1 MKFISIAIFVLVF
14 AGAVGLFV
22 RNIRRILRNINL
34 GKDKEINDNK
44 PQRWRQM
51 LLVAIGQQKMLTRPV
66 PAFFHIVIYLGFIL
80 INIEVLEILVD
91 GFTGNHRIFKDV
103 LNFDGFPLYNIAIAF
118 FEILGV
124 SVLIACAVFLYRRN
138 VQKLPRFTSKDLDGW
153 PRKDANN
160 ILIAEVILML
170 ALLIMNSADHS
181 LQQSGFTF
189 PISTPLHHALFNG
202 VSEGTLHI
210 IVLVC
215 WWLHLVGILAYLNY
229 LPYSKHF
236 HIVLSFPNVW
246 YAKLTPK
253 GQFTNMDNVTNEV
266 KAMLDPSFTPP
277 PLAEGEVMKFGAK
290 DVNDLN
296 WKNLLDA
303 YTCTECG
310 RCTSECPANQTG
322 KLLSPRRIMMATR
335 DRMED
340 VGKSLDTGG
349 PGLADG
355 KTLLYDYITPEEL
368 WACTSCNAC
377 VQACPVNIDPL
388 NIIVELRRS
397 MVMEDSKM
405 PDSLAL
411 AMTNIENNGAPWQF
425 SPADRLNWAQED

>member
-1 MKFISIAIFVLVF
+1 MKYVSIAAFFIVF
-14 AGAVGLFV
+14 IAAVTLFTI
-22 RNIRRILRNINL
+22 NIRKILRNINL
-34 GKDKEINDNK
+34 GKDKKIDDNK
-44 PQRWRQM
+44 PARWRQM

-66 PAFFHIVIYLGFIL
+66 PAFFHIIIYVGFIL
-80 INIEVLEILVD
+80 INIEVLEILID
-91 GFTGNHRIFKDV
+91 GATGNHRIFMDL

-118 FEILGV
+118 FEIL
-124 SVLIACAVFLYRRN
+124 SVAVLVACGVFLYRRY
-138 VQKLPRFTSKDLDGW
+138 VLKLPRFTSKDLDGW
-153 PRKDANN
+153 PRKDAAN
-160 ILIAEVILML
+160 ILFAEIVLMT
-170 ALLIMNSADHS
+170 ALLIMNSADHK

-189 PISTPLHHALFNG
+189 LISTPLYNALFHG
-202 VSEGTLHI
+202 MSEGALHT
-210 IVLVC
+210 IVLVS

-229 LPYSKHF
+229 LPFSKHF

-253 GQFTNMDNVTNEV
+253 GEFTNMDSVTNEV

-277 PLAEGEVMKFGAK
+277 PPAEGEVINFGAK
-290 DVNDLN
+290 DVNTLN

-340 VGKSLDTGG
+340 VGKQIDAGKEPFT
-349 PGLADG
+349 DG
-355 KTLLYDYITPEEL
+355 KTLLYDYISAEEL

-425 SPADRLNWAQED
+425 SPADRLNWATEE

>member
-1 MKFISIAIFVLVF
+1 MHLVSIIAFVLIF
-14 AGAVGLFV
+14 GAAVTLFV
-22 RNIRRILRNINL
+22 INIRKILRNINL
-34 GKDKEINDNK
+34 GKDQVINDNK
-44 PQRWRQM
+44 PARWRQM
-51 LLVAIGQQKMLTRPV
+51 VLVALGQSKMVARPI
-66 PAFFHIVIYLGFIL
+66 PAFFHVIIYVGFVL

-91 GFTGNHRIFKDV
+91 GFTGSHRTFMDM
-103 LNFDGFPLYNIAIAF
+103 LNFEGFPLYNIAIAF
-118 FEILGV
+118 FEVLCV
-124 SVLIACAVFLYRRN
+124 LVLIACFVFLYRRYISK
-138 VQKLPRFTSKDLDGW
+138 VPRLASKDLDGW
-153 PRKDANN
+153 PRKDATY
-160 ILIAEVILML
+160 ILVAEIVLMT
-170 ALLIMNSADHS
+170 ALLIMNSADHA
-181 LQQSGFTF
+181 LQATGFNF
-189 PISTPLHHALFNG
+189 PVSTPLHNSLFDG
-202 VSEGTLHI
+202 LSEGALHT
-210 IVLVC
+210 IVLVA

-229 LPYSKHF
+229 LPFSKHF
-236 HIVLSFPNVW
+236 HIVLAFPNVW

-253 GQFTNMDNVTNEV
+253 GQFTNMESVTNEV

-277 PLAEGEVMKFGAK
+277 PLADGEVMKFGAK
-290 DVNDLN
+290 DVNDLS

-303 YTCTECG
+303 YSCTECG

-340 VGKSLDTGG
+340 VGKSLDAKG

-355 KTLLYDYITPEEL
+355 KTLLYDYISAEEL

-405 PDSLAL
+405 PDAL
-411 AMTNIENNGAPWQF
+411 AGALTNIENNGAPWQF
-425 SPADRLNWAQED
+425 SPADRLNWATEN

>member
-1 MKFISIAIFVLVF
+1 MEYISIGIFTLVF
-14 AGAVGLFV
+14 IAAVALFT
-22 RNIRRILRNINL
+22 RNIRKILRNINL
-34 GKDKEINDNK
+34 GKDKTINDNK
-44 PQRWRQM
+44 PQRWKQM
-51 LLVAIGQQKMLTRPV
+51 LLVAIGQSKMVVRPI
-66 PAFFHIVIYLGFIL
+66 PAFFHIIIYVGFIL
-80 INIEVLEILVD
+80 INIEVLEILID
-91 GFTGNHRIFKDV
+91 GFTGNHRIFMDV

-118 FEILGV
+118 FEVLGIL
-124 SVLIACAVFLYRRN
+124 VLIACGVFLYRRF
-138 VQKLPRFTSKDLDGW
+138 VLKLPRFASKDLDGF
-153 PRKDANN
+153 PRKDAAN
-160 ILIAEVILML
+160 ILVAEIVLMF
-170 ALLIMNSADHS
+170 ALLIMNSADHA
-181 LQQSGFTF
+181 LQATGFSFPVSG
-189 PISTPLHHALFNG
+189 PLYHSVFHG
-202 VSEGTLHI
+202 MSEGTLHA

-215 WWLHLVGILAYLNY
+215 WWLHLIGILAYLNY
-229 LPYSKHF
+229 LPFSKHF

-253 GQFTNMDNVTNEV
+253 GQFTNMESVTNEV

-277 PLAEGEVMKFGAK
+277 PLAEGEVIKFGAR

-340 VGKSLDTGG
+340 VGKSLDAGG

-355 KTLLYDYITPEEL
+355 KSLLYDYISAEEL

-405 PDSLAL
+405 PDAL
-411 AMTNIENNGAPWQF
+411 AGAMANIENNGAPWQF
-425 SPADRLNWAQED
+425 SPADRLNWATE